1 MCRMLAKVL
10 EWWPSL
16 LPPLGPRP
24 THRAQEP
31 MHLFWTI
38 VASDAVRCCQQ
49 SVLSCLDNATQA
61 DLLAKTESFTASPK
75 LPPLSRELVVDANR
89 RLFSLLGAPMTSLQ
103 ALDELSSQHGQQLG
117 MLLRSGANG
126 CSSKRTSCKLR
137 PADFCSTAAL
147 TALKLVAALLQA
159 GEAEA
164 AAQRARSLCQPSMT
178 AADAAETDWQHLPPG
193 HQWALACVPA
203 LSMLV
208 VLGKDA
214 AEPLKAPYVHFQNV
228 MLSAL
233 PHQISRLTRRIAQQY
248 GHPLAADG
256 PLASSVACNSSKG
269 TSHLPRQ
276 SLPTID
282 QEVLPLQAGTSL
294 ACQQTTLAAQKSHGS
309 QRCGRPDAHD
319 VDFKAIHL
327 LKQQHRLTTVGLL
340 TKRPEVKVP
349 IELLRNSHHVSISLC
364 CWCLLLYRLNFALS
378 EVQANGKSSA
388 LRLELWDHQGAKLV
402 VVVPFQ
408 HALFQQL
415 QQEANQ
421 RLDSG

>member
-1 MCRMLAKVL
+1 
-10 EWWPSL
+10 
-16 LPPLGPRP
+16 
-24 THRAQEP
+24 

-117 MLLRSGANG
+117 ILLRSGASG
-126 CSSKRTSCKLR
+126 CSSKWTSCKLR

-248 GHPLAADG
+248 GHPLAAGG
-256 PLASSVACNSSKG
+256 PLASSVACNSTKG
-269 TSHLPRQ
+269 TSLLSRQ

-282 QEVLPLQAGTSL
+282 QEVLPLQAGISL

-327 LKQQHRLTTVGLL
+327 LKQQHRLTAVGLL

-364 CWCLLLYRLNFALS
+364 CWCLLLYRLHLRCLRCRPMARAAL
-378 EVQANGKSSA
+378 
-388 LRLELWDHQGAKLV
+388 
-402 VVVPFQ
+402 
-408 HALFQQL
+408 
-415 QQEANQ
+415 
-421 RLDSG
+421 